1 MPDNNKNEF
10 DLGSDF
16 NFAALSEFESDGKG
30 AQAAETDAPEFEE
43 YETAGAEPDFASFA
57 GEPQFEDSTAE
68 VDFGSQEFEPA
79 SDFAGGGDFDFGMPP
94 SPQSVELESLSG
106 NPDEEFGDFAGSG
119 NFGGDDDFT
128 GDNDTPVDPYEED
141 DGLPAKGYAA
151 GSSVDP
157 FADDDQ
163 DAAQP
168 EDTASEQATNDS
180 TKPGLK
186 HYAGIAVAVAIVGYI
201 GYSQV
206 LPMFVSTD
214 GGQAVVDTTP
224 AIPSGTLPVGL
235 PQAETPSQPVDQTA
249 GLPQLPAMEQPIV
262 EPVDGTAPA
271 VLPSI
276 DLPGASE
283 TAGKPA
289 PADTTVVADATPSI
303 NLSVATS
310 PAEQTPVKAE
320 TPAAVDPLD
329 EMVGGKDR
337 GGLDSMKE
345 DAVEVAPGKAQA
357 PVANADIAAL
367 ASRLDEVVKRI
378 ETIEKKVASFGASFE
393 GGSEIRTPVAEAK
406 PSVALPVVADGGV
419 SAPLKPPI
427 IENVVLRGVS
437 RDIAWIATDKGVVEV
452 KVGDSIED
460 AGVVES
466 FQNYRGRWIA
476 VTDKGIILPR

>member
-1 MPDNNKNEF
+1 MPDNNKNDF
-10 DLGSDF
+10 DLESDY
-16 NFAALSEFESDGKG
+16 NFAALSDFESGGKPSQASESG
-30 AQAAETDAPEFEE
+30 APDFEE
-43 YETAGAEPDFASFA
+43 FETAGGGEPDFASFA
-57 GEPQFEDSTAE
+57 EEPQFEDSTAE
-68 VDFGSQEFEPA
+68 VDFGAQDFEPA

-106 NPDEEFGDFAGSG
+106 NPDEEFGDFAGG
-119 NFGGDDDFT
+119 GDFGGNDDFP
-128 GDNDTPVDPYEED
+128 GENDTPADPYAED
-141 DGLPAKGYAA
+141 DAVPSKGYAA
-151 GSSVDP
+151 GSVDP

-168 EDTASEQATNDS
+168 EDAASEQATKDN
-180 TKPGLK
+180 TKPGIK
-186 HYAGIAVAVAIVGYI
+186 HYAGIAAVAAIVGYI

-214 GGQAVVDTTP
+214 AGQTVTDAAPVIKDGNPLANLPPIDTSAQP
-224 AIPSGTLPVGL
+224 AEEI
-235 PQAETPSQPVDQTA
+235 A
-249 GLPQLPAMEQPIV
+249 GLQQPTAVQQPIS
-262 EPVDGTAPA
+262 EPVDGTAVGA
-271 VLPSI
+271 LPPI
-276 DLPGASE
+276 DLPGTPATDE
-283 TAGKPA
+283 KPA
-289 PADTTVVADATPSI
+289 PVDTAAVVDASPSL
-303 NLSVATS
+303 NLPGATS
-310 PAEQTPVKAE
+310 PAEQAPATE
-320 TPAAVDPLD
+320 TQAAVDPLD

-345 DAVEVAPGKAQA
+345 DAVEAVPVKEAA

-378 ETIEKKVASFGASFE
+378 ETIEQKVASFGASFE
-393 GGSEIRTPVAEAK
+393 GNTEIKTPVADVK
-406 PSVALPVVADGGV
+406 PSVTLSAVVDGGV

-437 RDIAWIATDKGVVEV
+437 RDIAWIATGKGVVEV

>member
-16 NFAALSEFESDGKG
+16 NFDAISEFESDGKG
-30 AQAAETDAPEFEE
+30 AQPADTGAPEFEE
-43 YETAGAEPDFASFA
+43 FETAVSEPDFASFG

-94 SPQSVELESLSG
+94 SPQSVEMESLSG
-106 NPDEEFGDFAGSG
+106 NPDEEFGDFTGTG
-119 NFGGDDDFT
+119 NFGGDDDFA
-128 GDNDTPVDPYEED
+128 NDSDATVDPYAED
-141 DGLPAKGYAA
+141 DGAPAKGYAA

-157 FADDDQ
+157 FADDEP

-168 EDTASEQATNDS
+168 EDTASEQTARDH
-180 TKPGLK
+180 TKAGIK
-186 HYAGIAVAVAIVGYI
+186 HYAGIAAVVAVVGYI

-214 GGQAVVDTTP
+214 GGQAVVDATP
-224 AIPSGTLPVGL
+224 AIPSGTLPVDL
-235 PQAETPSQPVDQTA
+235 PQVETQPVEQTA
-249 GLPQLPAMEQPIV
+249 GLPQLPAVGQSV
-262 EPVDGTAPA
+262 ADPVDGTASA
-271 VLPSI
+271 VLPPI
-276 DLPGASE
+276 ELPGASE
-283 TAGKPA
+283 TAEKPA
-289 PADTTVVADATPSI
+289 PIDTTAVADATPSI
-303 NLSVATS
+303 NLPVAVT
-310 PAEQTPVKAE
+310 PAEQTPIKAE

-345 DAVEVAPGKAQA
+345 PTVEAAPVMEAA

-367 ASRLDEVVKRI
+367 ASRLDDVVKRI

-393 GGSEIRTPVAEAK
+393 GNAKIETPVAEAK
-406 PSVALPVVADGGV
+406 PSVALPAVADVGV

-437 RDIAWIATDKGVVEV
+437 RGIAWIATGKGVVEV
-452 KVGDSIED
+452 KVGDNVED